1 MHYRLTF
8 NFLFSNILYYITT
21 IRQNIKKP
29 DINHEILDKTIILI
43 NNQSNLGE
51 ISTEEALNIAKN
63 KGLDLVVVGE
73 KSGVRVCK
81 ILDFSKEAYKKKKN
95 TKKIK
100 KVHKAK
106 TIKLR
111 PVTEIGDIKVK
122 ANSCQKILNKG
133 TDVVVSV
140 VFKGRER
147 AYIDIGVKTLNRF
160 KEELSKLGDF
170 DFTDKSSTSEVGTTI
185 TKK

>member
-81 ILDFSKEAYKKKKN
+81 ILDFSKDRVLF
-95 TKKIK
+95 T
-100 KVHKAK
+100 
-106 TIKLR
+106 LLC
-111 PVTEIGDIKVK
+111 
-122 ANSCQKILNKG
+122 SC
-133 TDVVVSV
+133 SYYPRR
-140 VFKGRER
+140 GRAGQFET
-147 AYIDIGVKTLNRF
+147 GQL
-160 KEELSKLGDF
+160 
-170 DFTDKSSTSEVGTTI
+170 
-185 TKK
+185 